1 MTMAALN
8 IQIIGSA
15 ALHPEGR
22 GQIER
27 LVGTVKTL
35 LKKMLSVKT
44 SLNWEFLPYLCAKII
59 NSTVSPKTGFTP
71 QSMVF
76 GTMNENV

>member
-1 MTMAALN
+1 MAALN
-8 IQIIGSA
+8 IHIIGSA

-35 LKKMLSVKT
+35 LKKMLSIKT
-44 SLNWEFLPYLCAKII
+44 SLYWEFLPYLCAKII
-59 NSTVSPKTGFTP
+59 NSTVSPKLDLHP
-71 QSMVF
+71 NLWYSEQ
-76 GTMNENV
+76 